1 MAISKDLTRA
11 IEWAEERLR
20 NGAEP
25 PFIYYRLMQ
34 LREAA
39 QELLPHATRLEAGS
53 LESSGRSE
61 TDPRLSDEASRPD
74 NARRLHVVV
83 CLQPQT

>member
-1 MAISKDLTRA
+1 MSVVHDLERA

-53 LESSGRSE
+53 PESGRTVESA
-61 TDPRLSDEASRPD
+61 PQQSDRVFELD
-74 NARRLHVVV
+74 TVRRRRADERE
-83 CLQPQT
+83 PQRR

>member
-1 MAISKDLTRA
+1 MSVEKSLLAN

-39 QELLPHATRLEAGS
+39 SELLAH
-53 LESSGRSE
+53 
-61 TDPRLSDEASRPD
+61 
-74 NARRLHVVV
+74 ARRLEVGSPESGEHSGSA
-83 CLQPQT
+83 LQQAASIDLPKIVQLRPSDAS

>member
-1 MAISKDLTRA
+1 MTVAKELTAA

-39 QELLPHATRLEAGS
+39 QELLPHAKRLEASCTQSEGRPESDLRSAGS
-53 LESSGRSE
+53 VVQLSSAQRHL
-61 TDPRLSDEASRPD
+61 DRFD
-74 NARRLHVVV
+74 
-83 CLQPQT
+83 